1 MSTMKD
7 DKAMDGMD
15 HSGHDM
21 STMQEAE
28 STAASSEE
36 EVDPRA
42 EASEKAAAEIDPTEE
57 KEEKTEEETKTNEH
71 QHKGAQP

>member
-1 MSTMKD
+1 MK
-7 DKAMDGMD
+7 GMD

-28 STAASSEE
+28 STDASSE

-42 EASEKAAAEIDPTEE
+42 EASEKAAAEIDATDE
-57 KEEKTEEETKTNEH
+57 KEKQDETETETETETKTDEH